1 MKLRIYT
8 ILPVVLAIAL
18 PGIGFFLAENNA
30 IENTPLVIRW
40 SYTSIILLL
49 LWQLL
54 NTSWRFNP
62 VIKQVGFLSTV
73 IPLFFLIVSLI
84 TIAIGFKDDLGFESR
99 ELFKIVFLVIIFL
112 IIQYARES
120 QQKIKVLELEK
131 EQLAKESYKSK
142 LQSLRNQMDPHFL
155 FNSFNTLRSM
165 IRQNNVSSEDF
176 VLSLGDY
183 YRSTLNLNERNT
195 QALSEELSF
204 LESYLRLM
212 KYRNEKAVIFDM
224 DEIDSKYNLYQLPTL
239 ALQNVVENIFKH
251 NALSA
256 KKPIQITIK
265 TNTEGFLEVRNNLQE
280 KLIKPDNSGK
290 GLQLLMERYRLLGIE
305 NGVIVSKTATNF
317 AVNLKLVSPR

>member
-1 MKLRIYT
+1 MKLRIHT
-8 ILPVVLAIAL
+8 ILPVVLAVAF
-18 PGIGFFLAENNA
+18 PGIGFFVSENIA
-30 IENTPLVIRW
+30 INNTPIAIKW
-40 SYTSIILLL
+40 SYTSIALLL

-62 VIKQVGFLSTV
+62 LIKQITFLFTT
-73 IPLFFLIVSLI
+73 IPLFFLTISLI
-84 TIAIGFKDDLGFESR
+84 IFALGFKDNIGFESR
-99 ELFKIVFLVIIFL
+99 ELFRMVFLVLIFL
-112 IIQYARES
+112 TIQYASES

-131 EQLAKESYKSK
+131 EQLAKESYKAK

-155 FNSFNTLRSM
+155 FNSLNTLYSM

-176 VLSLGDY
+176 VLNLGDF
-183 YRSTLNLNERNT
+183 YRSTLNLNDRNT
-195 QALSEELSF
+195 QTLSEELAF

-212 KYRNEKAVIFDM
+212 KYRNEKAVIFNM
-224 DEIDSKYNLYQLPTL
+224 DKVDSKYNLYQLPTL

-265 TNTEGFLEVRNNLQE
+265 TTTEGFLEVRNNIQE
-280 KLIKPDNSGK
+280 KLMQPNNSGK
-290 GLQLLMERYRLLGIE
+290 GLQLLTERYRLLGIE

-317 AVNLKLVSPR
+317 EVKLKLVSSR

>member
-1 MKLRIYT
+1 VSENI
-8 ILPVVLAIAL
+8 AI
-18 PGIGFFLAENNA
+18 N
-30 IENTPLVIRW
+30 NTPIAIKW
-40 SYTSIILLL
+40 SYTSIALLL

-62 VIKQVGFLSTV
+62 LIKQITFLFTT
-73 IPLFFLIVSLI
+73 IPLFFLTISLI
-84 TIAIGFKDDLGFESR
+84 IFALGFKDNIGFESR
-99 ELFKIVFLVIIFL
+99 ELFRMVFLVLIFL
-112 IIQYARES
+112 TIQYASES

-131 EQLAKESYKSK
+131 EQLAKESYKAK

-155 FNSFNTLRSM
+155 FNSLNTLYSM

-176 VLSLGDY
+176 VLNLGDF
-183 YRSTLNLNERNT
+183 YRSTLNLNDRNT
-195 QALSEELSF
+195 QTLSEELAF

-212 KYRNEKAVIFDM
+212 KYRNEKAVIFNM
-224 DEIDSKYNLYQLPTL
+224 DKVDSKYNLYQLPTL

-265 TNTEGFLEVRNNLQE
+265 TTTEGFLEVRNNIQE
-280 KLIKPDNSGK
+280 KLMQPNNSGK
-290 GLQLLMERYRLLGIE
+290 GLQLLTERYRLLGIE

-317 AVNLKLVSPR
+317 EVKLKLVSSR

>member
-30 IENTPLVIRW
+30 IDNTPLAIRW

-62 VIKQVGFLSTV
+62 IVKQIVFLSIA
-73 IPLFFLIVSLI
+73 IPLFFSIISLI
-84 TIAIGFKDDLGFESR
+84 AFAIGFKDDLDFELK
-99 ELFKIVFLVIIFL
+99 ELFRMLFLIVIFL
-112 IIQYARES
+112 TVQYARES
-120 QQKIKVLELEK
+120 QQRIKVLELEK
-131 EQLAKESYKSK
+131 EQLAKEGYKSK

-155 FNSFNTLRSM
+155 FNSLNTLRSM

-176 VLSLGDY
+176 VLNLGDY

-212 KYRNEKAVIFDM
+212 KYRNEKAVIFYM
-224 DEIDSKYNLYQLPTL
+224 DEIDSKYKLYQLPTL

-251 NALSA
+251 NAMSP

-265 TNTEGFLEVRNNLQE
+265 TTTEGFLEVRNSIQE
-280 KLIKPDNSGK
+280 KLMKPNNSGK